1 MRTLRWILCLL
12 AGSWAQAAENNPLTV
27 EMISEMTQIRAR
39 QTFWVGFHLKHP
51 PGYHSYWK
59 HPGVVGVATKITWQ
73 LPAGYTAGEIVW
85 PAPQKVMMSI
95 HPAQGYRGETLL
107 MVPITAPENLTTASV
122 TLGAKLDWMCC
133 RQSCHPAHAVPFSL
147 TIASG
152 PESRVNE
159 AHAALFTRF
168 RATVPQP
175 DARWLVK
182 ATVKGQ
188 QISLILRPASGNE
201 RRIEELGELWFFSGD
216 GAIDSS
222 TPQVQTRLT
231 DGSLQLTLQRYE
243 FGPATLTRLT
253 GVLEAAKGWEAE
265 GKKPCIAI
273 DAAVQE

>member
-12 AGSWAQAAENNPLTV
+12 AGSWIQAAETNPLRV
-27 EMISEMTQIRAR
+27 EMISEMTQIQAR

-59 HPGVVGVATKITWQ
+59 HPGVVGVATRITWQ
-73 LPAGYTAGEIVW
+73 LPAGFTAGEIVW

-107 MVPITAPENLTTASV
+107 MVPITAPEHLTTASV

-133 RQSCHPAHAVPFSL
+133 HQSCHPAHAVPFSL

-152 PESRVNE
+152 PESRVHE

-175 DARWLVK
+175 DARWRAK

-188 QISLILRPASGNE
+188 QITLTLSPADGQG
-201 RRIEELGELWFFSGD
+201 RRAEDLGELWFFSGD

-222 TPQVQTRLT
+222 APQVQTRLA
-231 DGSLQLTLQRYE
+231 DGSVQLTLQRYE
-243 FGPATLTRLT
+243 FGPGTLTRIS
-253 GVLEAAKGWEAE
+253 GVLQAAKGWDAE